1 MKYRSD
7 FVTNSSSSSFILNI
21 ELNLKNG
28 DYITFRG
35 NGGTGET
42 GRIDYFDSD
51 AIVRVSPKELGTAKD
66 VEEMI
71 SLLINGVIDFNWW
84 GDEQEV
90 KIFEKSN
97 PVMSEY
103 GGEFDAYEF
112 IEEIRQK
119 INSMEDIESIVIE
132 GNEYNYMNYLR
143 SYTYN
148 LESKKYTGQESGY
161 EFEKDGSSGG
171 DLTFDTSDCDIEYFD
186 QDEE

>member
-7 FVTNSSSSSFILNI
+7 FVTNSSSSSFILTI
-21 ELNLKNG
+21 DFNLKNG
-28 DYITFRG
+28 DCVEFRG

-51 AIVRVSPKELGTAKD
+51 AIVKVSPKELGTAKN

-71 SLLINGVIDFNWW
+71 QLLINGVVDTYWW
-84 GDEQEV
+84 GDEQEI

-97 PVMSEY
+97 PVPSEY

-112 IEEIRQK
+112 IEEIREK
-119 INSMEDIESIVIE
+119 IKSMNDIESFVIE

-143 SYTYN
+143 KYCYN
-148 LESKKYTGQESGY
+148 LETKEYTGEEQGY
-161 EFEKDGSSGG
+161 DFEKDGSSGG
-171 DLTFDTSDCDIEYFD
+171 DLVFDTTGCDIEYSE
-186 QDEE
+186 DEE